1 MELINKAFLKDLRRR
16 RRGSNPTRAYWN
28 VYGLRKSPRTADG
41 ERETPPSDRSVLV
54 LTGGAQPSFQPA
66 DKTQGTTNIEGLR
79 QAYSH
84 FKEGKRTS
92 KTLHGITTSDV
103 PAKPLGHKKRSD
115 QHPSHYKHTLASP
128 PQSHSCCQSLV
139 AHTDEY
145 IVVNTRDHAE
155 SRPPLTNI
163 FRHVHD

>member
-1 MELINKAFLKDLRRR
+1 MAPRRQGR
-16 RRGSNPTRAYWN
+16 TGTSMACGNHRAPPT
-28 VYGLRKSPRTADG
+28 V
-41 ERETPPSDRSVLV
+41 RETPPSDRSVLV

-92 KTLHGITTSDV
+92 KKHSRHGITTSDV

-115 QHPSHYKHTLASP
+115 QHPSHYKHTLAPP
-128 PQSHSCCQSLV
+128 PQSHSSCQSLE
-139 AHTDEY
+139 ARTDEY
-145 IVVNTRDHAE
+145 IVVNRRDHAE
-155 SRPPLTNI
+155 SRRPLTNI